1 MLENVLENLYS
12 CSIGPSRFR
21 GTDTSIPVMHSRTL
35 GGTLGFHYEF
45 YLQMFYQA
53 PNPKFGCH
61 FFNLITWSS
70 YARMTMLL
78 RKILMLRMK
87 WDDITR
93 GGLSAR
99 TWDASVN
106 MTCFN
111 TGICGPLLFSVL
123 PVLTLWPVVSFR
135 ITLTAVQDGLTF
147 LEIPASTT
155 TNQRNQSI
163 DRKNIVKDRNANSV
177 LLECTV
183 AIL

>member
-1 MLENVLENLYS
+1 
-12 CSIGPSRFR
+12 
-21 GTDTSIPVMHSRTL
+21 
-35 GGTLGFHYEF
+35 
-45 YLQMFYQA
+45 
-53 PNPKFGCH
+53 
-61 FFNLITWSS
+61 
-70 YARMTMLL
+70 
-78 RKILMLRMK
+78 
-87 WDDITR
+87 
-93 GGLSAR
+93 
-99 TWDASVN
+99 